1 MIVAFTIVGT
11 LVGLGSLLLAK
22 NEPAVSYYAAKHT
35 LTSSDNAQNLQTLA
49 VLTTEGE
56 VPKRVADRLGGSPAA
71 LAAQVVA
78 IGRPEIGL
86 LEITAVG
93 TDPKR
98 TEQLANTF
106 AEELVKYT
114 SDLATKKRDNQVQL
128 LKDQLDNIKE
138 QYTQAFQ
145 AYEKAPEDQKE
156 ILKTTKDSLIK
167 QSTDLQTQIDQASR
181 APVTTATLAT
191 TSTAEA
197 VPYSGPAVAKL
208 FEDKANGGKKSN
220 TSSNSSTTVP
230 NADQIGA
237 DFGAQ
242 SKFGPAARGLLGAAA
257 GLVLGAVLAL
267 VIDRLDPRIR
277 TKLDA
282 EEAFGFPVITELPM
296 FTRRQQR
303 ETSVLAYEL
312 PRSRAAE
319 AFRVLRSAV
328 LFSGGPVSATGED
341 TARQNGN
348 NGNGTNGSG
357 SNGNGAGTN
366 GTTNGSGT
374 GASDSTPTKAT
385 TGDDL
390 APTNGDAAQA
400 TEEAAGSTK
409 ERTPGRVVMIS
420 SPGPSEGKTTTV
432 ANLAAIMGEAGYA
445 VLVINCDFRR
455 PRLRE
460 YLGGDDD
467 PQQEVSAE
475 VPNVHLL
482 AQVLDHS
489 ADANPADIVAAQRV
503 AIAEA
508 RSHYD
513 IVLLDTAPLL
523 TTNDAADVLSM
534 SDQVLVVARSG
545 RTTKEAADLA
555 AELLERREAPVIGV
569 VLVGSTEGPGGR
581 YYYYGGKSYYLDDQ
595 GRRST
600 DEDRGLFEW
609 SDSSPPD

>member
-1 MIVAFTIVGT
+1 MELVHYFRVLRRRWRMIFALTVVGA
-11 LVGLGSLLLAK
+11 LIGLGSLLLTK
-22 NEPAVSYYAAKHT
+22 NDPTVSYYAAKQT
-35 LTSSDNAQNLQTLA
+35 LTSSSNTQNLATLA
-49 VLTTEGE
+49 ALTTTGE

-71 LAAQVVA
+71 LSAQVVA
-78 IGRPEIGL
+78 NARTDIGL

-106 AEELVKYT
+106 GEELMKYT
-114 SDLATKKRDNQVQL
+114 SDLAQKKRDSAVAALQQQEDD
-128 LKDQLDNIKE
+128 LKN
-138 QYTQAFQ
+138 QYTTVFQ
-145 AYEKAPEDQKE
+145 EAQTAPASQQDFLKAQ
-156 ILKTTKDSLIK
+156 KDSLISQAK
-167 QSTDLQTQIDQASR
+167 NLEDQIATSKK
-181 APVTTATLAT
+181 APVEAPTLAI

-208 FEDKANGGKKSN
+208 FEDKANGTGNSKNNSSSGN
-220 TSSNSSTTVP
+220 TSSTAPSLDQVGTDFST
-230 NADQIGA
+230 
-237 DFGAQ
+237 Q
-242 SKFGPAARGLLGAAA
+242 SKYGPATRAALGGLA
-257 GLVLGAVLAL
+257 GLILGGVLAL

-328 LFSGGPVSATGED
+328 LFTGGTVNATGVD
-341 TARQNGN
+341 TAKA
-348 NGNGTNGSG
+348 NGNGSHASGNGSG
-357 SNGNGAGTN
+357 DASGNGSGAGADNGAGTDH
-366 GTTNGSGT
+366 
-374 GASDSTPTKAT
+374 ASDDGSAEPTK
-385 TGDDL
+385 
-390 APTNGDAAQA
+390 P
-400 TEEAAGSTK
+400 
-409 ERTPGRVVMIS
+409 ERVPARVVMIS

-432 ANLAAIMGEAGYA
+432 ANLAAIMGEAGYS

-467 PQQEVSAE
+467 PQQDVPAE
-475 VPNVHLL
+475 VPNVRLI

-489 ADANPADIVAAQRV
+489 ADANPADIVAAQRK
-503 AIAEA
+503 AITEA
-508 RSHYD
+508 RAEYD
-513 IVLLDTAPLL
+513 IILLDTAPLL

-534 SDQVLVVARSG
+534 ADQVLVVARSG

-555 AELLERREAPVIGV
+555 AELLERRNAPVIGV

-595 GRRST
+595 GRRT
-600 DEDRGLFEW
+600 PEEDKPLFEW
-609 SDSSPPD
+609 SDSSSTS